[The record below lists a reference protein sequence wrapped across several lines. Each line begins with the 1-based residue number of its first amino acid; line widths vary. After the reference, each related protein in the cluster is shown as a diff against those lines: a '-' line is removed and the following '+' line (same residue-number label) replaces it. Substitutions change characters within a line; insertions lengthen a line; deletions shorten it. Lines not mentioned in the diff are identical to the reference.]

1 MREVLQSSCYP
12 LYLKK
17 RVYIWSYGEMS
28 LKIGQNI
35 NFQPLFFFFFQ
46 LLGHDTTCLVTT
58 QFLGRNTACLVMTQF
73 LGCDT
78 ACLVATVSGQL
89 LVFLLQL
96 VEAITSSF

>member
-1 MREVLQSSCYP
+1 M
-12 LYLKK
+12 
-17 RVYIWSYGEMS
+17 G

-35 NFQPLFFFFFQ
+35 NFRSFFYFFQ
-46 LLGHDTTCLVTT
+46 LLGRD
-58 QFLGRNTACLVMTQF
+58 TACLAATQF

-96 VEAITSSF
+96 VGAITSSF